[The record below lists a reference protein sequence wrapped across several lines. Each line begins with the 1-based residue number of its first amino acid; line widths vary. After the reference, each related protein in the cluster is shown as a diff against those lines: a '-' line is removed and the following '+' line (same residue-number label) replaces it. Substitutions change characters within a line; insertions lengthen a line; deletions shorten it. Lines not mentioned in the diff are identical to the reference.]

1 MSTFKKT
8 LYKQFSLKAAI
19 KKKTDVRVYDFSA
32 RTETHLNGFG
42 PSFKSSTDAVTK
54 SEIEM

>member
-19 KKKTDVRVYDFSA
+19 KKTDVRVYDFSA